1 MGHYENI
8 LKTRRR
14 INGVPM
20 TSVGDAA
27 VLFEEYEER
36 KAAERRKEEIEYLSS
51 ISNLVN
57 RESGATIVNIEILPD
72 GSRKIT
78 IIEQ

>member
-36 KAAERRKEEIEYLSS
+36 KEAERRKEEIEYLSS

-57 RESGATIVNIEILPD
+57 RESGATGV
-72 GSRKIT
+72 
-78 IIEQ
+78 